1 MGNINENRKLMV
13 ENMKRVRAQLSE
25 AKPNQTM
32 EIIGKIKAAASQ
44 LGFSAFTTLNS
55 LKIATKGTELEP
67 SVKKYKSTD
76 INAAYMFVDGWGY
89 HLLVVMP
96 SEQNS
101 GEIDIDFYKM
111 NKAESSR
118 SASMDH
124 FYGNKESKAW
134 TFKKTWKEWF
144 TL

>member
-1 MGNINENRKLMV
+1 MKHIHTFESFLNENL
-13 ENMKRVRAQLSE
+13 NE
-25 AKPNQTM
+25 AKSNKTE
-32 EIIGKIKAAASQ
+32 EILDKIKVVASQ
-44 LGFSAFTTLNS
+44 LGFSAFTTLDS
-55 LKIATKGTELEP
+55 LKTATKGTILES
-67 SVKKYKSTD
+67 SVKKYKSYD
-76 INAAYMFVDGWGY
+76 VIAAYMFVDAWGH

-111 NKAESSR
+111 NKS

-124 FYGNKESKAW
+124 FYGNKESKTW
-134 TFKKTWKEWF
+134 TFMKTWKEWF

>member
-1 MGNINENRKLMV
+1 MKHIKLF
-13 ENMKRVRAQLSE
+13 EQFLNE

-32 EIIGKIKAAASQ
+32 EIIDKIKDVASQ
-44 LGFSAFTTLNS
+44 LGFSAFTTLDS
-55 LKIATKGTELEP
+55 LKTATKGTILEFA
-67 SVKKYKSTD
+67 VKQYKSTD

-111 NKAESSR
+111 NKAEHSGG
-118 SASMDH
+118 ASMDY
-124 FYGNKESKAW
+124 FYGNKESKTW

>member
-1 MGNINENRKLMV
+1 MKNLHTFEEFLNESVN
-13 ENMKRVRAQLSE
+13 ESQLNEGKSD
-25 AKPNQTM
+25 KTDK
-32 EIIGKIKAAASQ
+32 IISKIKDVASQ
-44 LGFSAFTTLNS
+44 LGFSAFTTLDS
-55 LKIATKGTELEP
+55 LKTATKGTILEH

-76 INAAYMFVDGWGY
+76 INAAYMFVDAWGH

-96 SEQNS
+96 SELNS

-111 NKAESSR
+111 NKSKHSS
-118 SASMDH
+118 SASSDH
-124 FYGNKESKAW
+124 FYGNEESKTW

>member
-1 MGNINENRKLMV
+1 MKHLKLF
-13 ENMKRVRAQLSE
+13 EQFLNE

-32 EIIGKIKAAASQ
+32 EIIGKIKDVASQ
-44 LGFSAFTTLNS
+44 LGFSAFTTLDS
-55 LKIATKGTELEP
+55 LKTATKGTILEFA
-67 SVKKYKSTD
+67 VKQYKSTG

-111 NKAESSR
+111 NKAEHGG

-124 FYGNKESKAW
+124 FYGNKESKTW

>member
-1 MGNINENRKLMV
+1 MKHIPTFESFLNE
-13 ENMKRVRAQLSE
+13 ALSS
-25 AKPNQTM
+25 KTTDILN
-32 EIIGKIKAAASQ
+32 KIKNVAAE
-44 LGFSAFTTLNS
+44 LRFSEYTTLES
-55 LKIATKGTELEP
+55 LKTATKGTILEP
-67 SVKKYKSTD
+67 SVKKYKSHD
-76 INAAYMFVDGWGY
+76 VNAAYMFVEGGWC

-111 NKAESSR
+111 NKAEYSS

-124 FYGNKESKAW
+124 FYGNKESKTW
-134 TFKKTWKEWF
+134 QFKKTWKDWF

>member
-1 MGNINENRKLMV
+1 MKHIHTFEEFVNENL
-13 ENMKRVRAQLSE
+13 NE
-25 AKPNQTM
+25 AKSNKTM
-32 EIIGKIKAAASQ
+32 EILDKIKDVASQ
-44 LGFSAFTTLNS
+44 LGFSAFTTLDS
-55 LKIATKGTELEP
+55 LKTATKGTILHP

-89 HLLVVMP
+89 QLLVVMP
-96 SEQNS
+96 SSEQNS

-111 NKAESSR
+111 NKAEYSS

-124 FYGNKESKAW
+124 FYGNEESKTW

>member
-1 MGNINENRKLMV
+1 MKNLKTFNEFLNESLNEGKS
-13 ENMKRVRAQLSE
+13 NK
-25 AKPNQTM
+25 TT
-32 EIIGKIKAAASQ
+32 EILDKIKEVASQ
-44 LGFSAFTTLNS
+44 LGFSAFVTLDS
-55 LKIATKGTELEP
+55 LKTATKGTILEP
-67 SVKKYKSTD
+67 SVKKYKPSD
-76 INAAYMFVDGWGY
+76 INTAYMFVDGWGY

-111 NKAESSR
+111 NKAEYSS

-124 FYGNKESKAW
+124 FYGNKESKTW

>member
-1 MGNINENRKLMV
+1 MKNINTFEDFINESRLNEGKS
-13 ENMKRVRAQLSE
+13 N
-25 AKPNQTM
+25 TI
-32 EIIGKIKAAASQ
+32 EILEKIKAVASR
-44 LGFSAFTTLNS
+44 LGFSAFTTLDS
-55 LKIATKGTELEP
+55 LKTATKGTILEP
-67 SVKKYKSTD
+67 SVKKYKSSD

-111 NKAESSR
+111 NKSKYSS
-118 SASMDH
+118 SASFDH
-124 FYGNKESKAW
+124 FYGNKESKTW
-134 TFKKTWKEWF
+134 TSKKTWKEWF